1 MAIIVLVV
9 VRLINLVQQ
18 AVVRDSLVEEVDEVS
33 DE

>member
-1 MAIIVLVV
+1 MAIIVLMV